1 MIRLVTKIMS
11 KKILAVLMGVILI
24 GSGFG
29 IEDRKISAVPKKK
42 VYTVAIDAGHQAK
55 GNYKKEPVGPGS
67 KTKKAKVSS
76 GTRGVAT
83 KVPESKLNLQIAK
96 KLEKELKR
104 RGYKVYMV
112 RRKQNVNISNKQ
124 RAQRVNKSGAS
135 IYIRLHADAG
145 SSGVKGASALYP
157 SKKNR
162 YVKRLSAK
170 SKKLSKCVL
179 KQYCKATKFKNRGL
193 FQRDDLTGTNWSKIP
208 VTLIEMGFMT
218 NRSEDKKM
226 QKKSY
231 QTRMVKGI
239 ANGVDQYFK

>member
-1 MIRLVTKIMS
+1 
-11 KKILAVLMGVILI
+11 
-24 GSGFG
+24 
-29 IEDRKISAVPKKK
+29 
-42 VYTVAIDAGHQAK
+42 
-55 GNYKKEPVGPGS
+55 
-67 KTKKAKVSS
+67 
-76 GTRGVAT
+76 
-83 KVPESKLNLQIAK
+83 
-96 KLEKELKR
+96 
-104 RGYKVYMV
+104 MV